1 MRRFVLFLEVG
12 AIVALMLALPTPALA
27 QTAPAETP
35 SPTAYTDSVQGIE
48 FSEGTVVD
56 DTRFGASFAGE
67 ASGEL
72 PGYLVAT
79 TDYTPPS
86 PGPDVTNNIV
96 GGGWTLLGERG
107 TILGSFTGGAVR
119 WNTDGTL
126 AEVVADMSVL
136 GGSVDGTTIPSR
148 GTGTFSGMLDHTPL
162 SQGLPPTINGT
173 LQVTLYLAAFTEN
186 PREVLLGYQAS
197 GIRGIHSHRFT
208 VLGRRKRSCSPSAK
222 GDECKTRAGLAL

>member
-1 MRRFVLFLEVG
+1 MRRFVLFLELWAV
-12 AIVALMLALPTPALA
+12 VALMLALPTPALA

-56 DTRFGASFAGE
+56 DTRFGASFAGQ
-67 ASGEL
+67 ATGEL
-72 PGYLVAT
+72 PGYLVAS

-107 TILGSFTGGAVR
+107 TIFGSFTGGAVR
-119 WNTDGTL
+119 WNADGTL
-126 AEVVADMSVL
+126 AEIVADMSVL
-136 GGSVDGTTIPSR
+136 GGSVDGTTIPSG

-173 LQVTLYLAAFTEN
+173 LQVNL
-186 PREVLLGYQAS
+186 
-197 GIRGIHSHRFT
+197 
-208 VLGRRKRSCSPSAK
+208 
-222 GDECKTRAGLAL
+222 